1 MTTASREGEKT
12 EESSAT
18 WREMRNVACG
28 ILAAWA
34 VTTVSPVIAANQVM
48 TEPLIQF
55 NSFFPCLVQF
65 KFSISLPRTHQHM
78 HIVALFTVC
87 LSLPL
92 DRSELETKG
101 YDVIIQRE

>member
-55 NSFFPCLVQF
+55 NSLFPCFVQF
-65 KFSISLPRTHQHM
+65 IHYFLTS
-78 HIVALFTVC
+78 IVALFTVR

-101 YDVIIQRE
+101 YDVIIQQE